1 MNSKENMLF
10 DVQERQKP
18 TELCIMH
25 GGLVTY
31 ILEAA
36 VKDLK
41 LLAGETG
48 LGFELFQALWA
59 MTDGR

>member
-18 TELCIMH
+18 TERCIMH

-59 MTDGR
+59 MADGR

>member
-10 DVQERQKP
+10 DVQGRQKS
-18 TELCIMH
+18 TELYFMH

-31 ILEAA
+31 VLEAA

-48 LGFELFQALWA
+48 LGFKLFQALWA
-59 MTDGR
+59 MADRG